1 MTLIKQAKLML
12 VVVFLAQVIGGVVL
26 SWRALV
32 SYSAANN
39 FRANDFT
46 IARDVSQVGTGFWK
60 YDDDMNNFV
69 YFLKAHQPS
78 VAASFKSAAVGD
90 AAALHRALSGIIAL
104 VPPGSAIANSAAR
117 ISRDVS
123 GYDANTN
130 AVFAAAAAGNSG
142 KASYLQIN
150 GNTNSSNDL
159 TAQLPVISKEV
170 TALEASQLQG
180 ISSNQVEMLVVAV
193 LISVVGMVLFGAMG
207 VGFRRL
213 VIAPIERLQGYL
225 GHLLDGSTD
234 GDSVLE
240 TERKDEFGAL
250 ARVVQLFVDTVSG
263 VLGAIEKF
271 GGQTQALDGVAEAI
285 SRSSQS
291 TAELTARTEAAV
303 AEVVENVRSVDVAT
317 DELREAIREIA
328 TSAASAAG
336 VAKEAAGFV
345 ENVSDEVGRLG
356 ESASEIQSVV
366 SLIISIAEQTNLL
379 ALNAAIE
386 AARAGEAGK
395 GFAVVADEVKQLARR
410 TQDATGEI
418 RGKID
423 VIQGES
429 LRTIDSVGQVR
440 SFILNISD
448 LQNSIASAVE
458 EQSATT
464 DEIGRMTRV
473 ATGSAEKIVTSVD
486 AVSDSARETLGASG
500 EVSESASV
508 VEQAAEEL
516 RSLTGRFRG
525 IRSDRGKSAERRFRV
540 GEGGRNGSEA
550 APQAKASS
558 SLLA

>member
-458 EQSATT
+458 EQSVTT
-464 DEIGRMTRV
+464 NEISRV
-473 ATGSAEKIVTSVD
+473 AEQSVAGAQQIAVAMDQVNRSSKASFEAVNEAQRVVERLTALADSVGSLVGVKTGRVPHASSD
-486 AVSDSARETLGASG
+486 ANRRFGLRGEAREG
-500 EVSESASV
+500 EY
-508 VEQAAEEL
+508 
-516 RSLTGRFRG
+516 SL
-525 IRSDRGKSAERRFRV
+525 I
-540 GEGGRNGSEA
+540 
-550 APQAKASS
+550 P
-558 SLLA
+558 